1 MTTKVI
7 NPKTLRKSNKVNIKF
22 ILWSKGDMSRLQLAK
37 ELKLTKASITQ
48 IVNDLVYE
56 GEVEEIGN
64 VEKKSAGRPE
74 VLLRLNTKK
83 HIAIGLN
90 IENDKTHISIC
101 TLDTILE
108 DYVYPTAEKIK
119 DVQDII
125 ELLKPVVKKWRYPY
139 APIGIGVGIVGIVE
153 KGVSVNSYGIL
164 PNNSDIKKALE
175 AEFDMPVK
183 VINNIHAQARVL
195 LKGSEDNFML
205 IKHSPGI
212 GCAIISN
219 GKVLGGE
226 HLVAGEIGHVVVEKN
241 GLQCRC
247 GKKGCLEAY
256 TAEWHIEDL
265 YYTKTN
271 NKLSVSEI
279 YDKYGIDKIA
289 TEILEDAIQYLVLAI
304 ANTSTIIDPKH
315 IIVTGGLFNND
326 RLYDLVIERVRE
338 LGLKADCDISRVA
351 DGESIK
357 AFAGAKDIIMN
368 KILEV

>member
-119 DVQDII
+119 NVQDII

-212 GCAIISN
+212 
-219 GKVLGGE
+219 
-226 HLVAGEIGHVVVEKN
+226 
-241 GLQCRC
+241 
-247 GKKGCLEAY
+247 
-256 TAEWHIEDL
+256 
-265 YYTKTN
+265 
-271 NKLSVSEI
+271 
-279 YDKYGIDKIA
+279 
-289 TEILEDAIQYLVLAI
+289 
-304 ANTSTIIDPKH
+304 
-315 IIVTGGLFNND
+315 
-326 RLYDLVIERVRE
+326 
-338 LGLKADCDISRVA
+338 
-351 DGESIK
+351 
-357 AFAGAKDIIMN
+357 
-368 KILEV
+368 